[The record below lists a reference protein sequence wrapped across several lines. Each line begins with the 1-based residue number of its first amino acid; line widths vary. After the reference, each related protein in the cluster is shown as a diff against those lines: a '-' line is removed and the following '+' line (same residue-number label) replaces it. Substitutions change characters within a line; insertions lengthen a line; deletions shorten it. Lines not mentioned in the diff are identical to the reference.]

1 MKSFKN
7 LILISI
13 LAFSGCASY
22 QSRVAPAREAL
33 SRNDCPKSLEI
44 LSKLAAKESDDQL
57 VYLMDYASALQ
68 ACGDYKKSSQVF
80 IQADKLADQMDY
92 TSITKSTG
100 ALLISEDIK
109 QYQGDTFEK
118 FFINA
123 SNALNYLQT
132 GDYDSAM
139 IEVKRMNQ
147 KFSRYK
153 EDSKLESKNKDITLN
168 SFAKYL
174 SAMVWEAKKEY
185 DDACI
190 DYQDAYRIDPS
201 NRGVAQDILN
211 VCWKARRYDEF
222 NQLVKKLNATPEE
235 INIAKNKKW
244 SAELLVLFLQG
255 WGPRKYPQSGDQRF
269 PQLVQV
275 PTNTQHYT
283 AQVTQGS
290 VNQKI
295 DSHNVYNVDKVAMET
310 LSRDQA
316 VLIAR
321 RLAVQAA
328 RYAVT
333 SEMMRK
339 SKDNGQAAL
348 AFAAYIAMMA
358 MDKADLRQWSF
369 LPKDIQLIRVPVEAG
384 TAQVNVEKVDK
395 NQVRSPLV
403 KDLSLD
409 FRGKQSRFLVIR
421 DAN

>member
-1 MKSFKN
+1 MKAFKK

-22 QSRVAPAREAL
+22 QSKVAPAREAL

-44 LSKLAAKESDDQL
+44 LSKLSEKESDDQL
-57 VYLMDYASALQ
+57 AYLLDYASALQ
-68 ACGDYKKSSQVF
+68 ACGDYKKSSQAF

-100 ALLISEDIK
+100 ALLVSEDLK

-132 GDYDSAM
+132 GDYDGAM

-147 KFSRYK
+147 KFTRYK
-153 EDSKLESKNKDITLN
+153 DDSKLDSKDKDITLN

-174 SAMVWEAKKEY
+174 SALVWEAKKEY

-222 NQLVKKLNATPEE
+222 NQLVKKLNATSEE
-235 INIAKNKKW
+235 VSIAKNKKW

-255 WGPRKYPQSGDQRF
+255 WGPRKYPKPDDQRF
-269 PQLVQV
+269 PYLQQV
-275 PTNTQHYT
+275 STNTQSYT
-283 AQVTQGS
+283 AGVVQNGITQ
-290 VNQKI
+290 KAE
-295 DSHNVYNVDKVAMET
+295 SHHIYNVDKVAMET
-310 LSRDQA
+310 LSRDQGA
-316 VLIAR
+316 LIAR
-321 RLAVQAA
+321 RLAAQAA
-328 RYAVT
+328 RYAVA
-333 SEMMRK
+333 SSVARK

-369 LPKDIQLIRVPVEAG
+369 LPKDIQLIRIPVEAG
-384 TAQVNVEKVDK
+384 PAQVKIEKINK
-395 NQVRSPLV
+395 NQSREPLV
-403 KDLSLD
+403 KEATLD
-409 FRGKQSRFLVIR
+409 FRGKQSRFMVIR